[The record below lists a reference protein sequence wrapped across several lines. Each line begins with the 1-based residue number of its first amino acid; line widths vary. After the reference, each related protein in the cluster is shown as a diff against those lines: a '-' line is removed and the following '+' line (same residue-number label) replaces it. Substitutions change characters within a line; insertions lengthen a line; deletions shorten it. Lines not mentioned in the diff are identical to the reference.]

1 MPTQFS
7 VKPIQP
13 ISKGEMKRLRKTGFI
28 PVSIQHKGQGTLH
41 YQLETKPLDDFIRAH
56 GEAAM
61 LELTVEGGASH
72 QALVHDV
79 QRDGLTRKL
88 LQVTF
93 QSIQRGDVVKVHV
106 PLMFH
111 GEPAS
116 VRLGSAVMQHSIEQV
131 EIHCQPGDLPDHIT
145 IDVSNMTATDTLRVS
160 DLPHSDKYKIVTSPD
175 TVLVSLTSL
184 HTEGEAPAPTVVDET
199 TSHTD
204 GFAVSPAMPH
214 ETTEPAAE

>member
-7 VKPIQP
+7 VEPIVAV
-13 ISKGEMKRLRKTGFI
+13 SKGEVKRLRKTGFI

-41 YQLETKPLDDFIRAH
+41 YQLATKPLDDFIRAH

-61 LELTVEGGASH
+61 LELTVAGGASH

-93 QSIQRGDVVKVHV
+93 QSVQTGDTVKVHV
-106 PLMFH
+106 PLVFH
-111 GEPAS
+111 GEPAP
-116 VRLGSAVMQHSIEQV
+116 VRLGSAVMSHSVEQV
-131 EIHCQPGDLPDHIT
+131 EVHCQPGDLPDHIT
-145 IDVSNMTATDTLRVS
+145 VDVSSMTGTDTLRVS

-175 TVLVSLTSL
+175 TVVASLTAL
-184 HTEGEAPAPTVVDET
+184 HVEDEAPAPTVVDAT
-199 TSHTD
+199 PAHAD
-204 GFAVSPAMPH
+204 GFAASPAMPH